1 MASPVPKPPEGAL
14 PGSPLSSP
22 SSPSASSASLHSSA
36 VSAAFNAI
44 SAPTFSPGAWLD
56 ACIETCLE
64 QKAFEAPPGSSS
76 SLASSPET
84 ETARSADRLESIL
97 GSVLAEVQR
106 RTATTFEALDT
117 KSQDLSSAA
126 PTYVKHVE
134 ALAGK
139 LADARRTADDTLNAL
154 TCIDIKHQE
163 SLRRLAALDA
173 LRRHFH
179 RCRRVLLVL
188 HQWDFRVG
196 EIELLLHSFQ
206 HQETPLIADP
216 ASPVDSTPHHPHQPS
231 QGQWLSDDSDASSF
245 SSSSFSS
252 SASSAS
258 SSSAFEHAA
267 STARLR
273 SLAQAALHAA
283 ALKNA
288 VQELKAFGEFSAR
301 VRAAELLERRVVV
314 VTRSLMRSAFLSADA
329 ESVRV
334 AMNIFATL
342 NHSSQLQQE
351 LAKCLGDQLRRT
363 WLATWARTPAGRR
376 RCEAEAAAGA
386 SWALA
391 PNERPNGDRELYAG
405 EQGDGFPREEA
416 DACGDDA
423 SVEKEQRTIGETEA
437 LLLYFEEFTRLLEER
452 SSLLRLFADELSQAE
467 IRASHASSDPSSTSS
482 RSSAHS
488 ASSSS
493 RSADPEGV
501 FGVGRRGVEETSG
514 VAGAASQAHHRP
526 LRLHRAA
533 SLLHA
538 RVWEETLLLC
548 LKVGGEAP
556 NAEVEAFLAAAGA
569 DLEEDGEERMA
580 HIEKLLQTYETCV
593 TLVSA
598 TPVVAES
605 EPHIPQLWRKISS
618 TCLFF
623 PALLLRQFNAALW
636 QSSRR
641 FFLQDA
647 PSARPVDKRQAP
659 SQVVMELEGRLDRTL
674 QRLSNPSVALY
685 PGAFH
690 LCLVPCLLSAVDDAV
705 AEFLSSLSPVLQTF
719 THTIQY
725 KTQSLQDRQSRQR
738 EKDLNARGKTSD
750 FLPLDVLP
758 TSLPF
763 DLSLLNTC
771 MQQYH
776 LLASAQQK
784 LAQGAAVVFEEALAG
799 HRRHSR
805 FNIYIREL
813 INLHP
818 DLLVFPSPSAVAHSA
833 SLLPSSS
840 SSSFSAP
847 PLPSVLPASFAAYTN
862 LLHSSR
868 ALVLLACSAPCSLF
882 LHRFYPLCLGA
893 VSVSSSTQSAQSAQ
907 SLLREQRESRNW
919 QESKAVLPSSV
930 STAAGEFFLQLLPH
944 LELAAAGAKGS
955 DKRET
960 EMMESSDESLIAGLL
975 SVIFTAFCRALLVA
989 DLPAR
994 LAKAEPV
1001 QRGELREAVLLQLQA
1016 DARYLASLSRSLGYD
1031 PEEES
1036 ALLLFETES
1045 MEGGD
1050 EAHDAQADKK
1060 DQQTKDEKRGISDV
1074 GGTKKDEKDEAGRE
1088 KRNRG
1093 PTWMIGLLLWGL
1105 DALLGTPEGG
1115 TSAEPSAAKREGIR
1129 NDVDENSSSSGCLGA
1144 LLEAQLR
1151 RKFAREKH
1159 EAKGESPSDSE
1170 RVRAACAAATAA
1182 LESPASDLC
1191 KSVKEREEEE
1201 VTLVWALL
1209 FQLGVFPSAL

>member
-14 PGSPLSSP
+14 PGSPLP
-22 SSPSASSASLHSSA
+22 SSNSSSSASLQSSA
-36 VSAAFNAI
+36 VSAAFNAL
-44 SAPTFSPGAWLD
+44 SAPTFSAGAWLD
-56 ACIETCLE
+56 ACIERSLE
-64 QKAFEAPPGSSS
+64 QQAFEAPPVASS

-84 ETARSADRLESIL
+84 ETARLADRLESTL
-97 GSVLAEVQR
+97 ESVLAEVQR
-106 RTATTFEALDT
+106 RIATTFEALDT

-126 PTYVKHVE
+126 PTYVKQVE
-134 ALAGK
+134 ELSGK
-139 LADARRTADDTLNAL
+139 LVDARRTVDDAL
-154 TCIDIKHQE
+154 KALSCVDFEHQE

-206 HQETPLIADP
+206 HQETPLIANP
-216 ASPVDSTPHHPHQPS
+216 ASSVDGTPHHPHQPS
-231 QGQWLSDDSDASSF
+231 QGQGLSDDADASTF

-252 SASSAS
+252 SASSASSASSS

-273 SLAQAALHAA
+273 SLAQAAMHAA

-301 VRAAELLERRVVV
+301 VRAAELLEKRVVV
-314 VTRSLMRSAFLSADA
+314 VTRSLMRSAFLSGDA
-329 ESVRV
+329 ESLRV
-334 AMNIFATL
+334 AMNISVTL
-342 NHSSQLQQE
+342 NHSAQLQQE
-351 LAKCLGDQLRRT
+351 LSKCFGDQLRQA

-376 RCEAEAAAGA
+376 RREAEVAAGA
-386 SWALA
+386 CWALA
-391 PNERPNGDRELYAG
+391 PNERLHGERELYAE

-423 SVEKEQRTIGETEA
+423 SVEKEQRTIGEPEA

-467 IRASHASSDPSSTSS
+467 IRALRASSDDSSSTSS
-482 RSSAHS
+482 CSSSAHS

-493 RSADPEGV
+493 RSADPQGP
-501 FGVGRRGVEETSG
+501 FGCGRRGEEETSG
-514 VAGAASQAHHRP
+514 VAGAASQAPHRP
-526 LRLHRAA
+526 LRLHRTA
-533 SLLHA
+533 SRLHT

-556 NAEVEAFLAAAGA
+556 NAEVEAFLAAGGA
-569 DLEEDGEERMA
+569 DLEEDDEERMA
-580 HIEKLLQTYETCV
+580 RIEKLLQTYDMGF
-593 TLVSA
+593 TLLSA

-636 QSSRR
+636 KSSRR

-647 PSARPVDKRQAP
+647 PSIRPFDKRQAP

-674 QRLSNPSVALY
+674 QRLSSPSLAALS

-690 LCLVPCLLSAVDDAV
+690 LCLAPCLLSAVDDAV

-719 THTIQY
+719 AHTIQY
-725 KTQSLQDRQSRQR
+725 KTQSIQDTQNR
-738 EKDLNARGKTSD
+738 ERERDLPARGNAGD

-763 DLSLLNTC
+763 DLSLLNAC
-771 MQQYH
+771 MQQY
-776 LLASAQQK
+776 LLFASAQQK
-784 LAQGAAVVFEEALAG
+784 LAQGAAVVFDEALTG

-805 FNIYIREL
+805 FNVYLREL
-813 INLHP
+813 TNLHP
-818 DLLVFPSPSAVAHSA
+818 DLLVYPSPSAVAHSA
-833 SLLPSSS
+833 SLLPSSC

-847 PLPSVLPASFAAYTN
+847 PLPSVLPASFAAYTK
-862 LLHSSR
+862 LRHASR

-893 VSVSSSTQSAQSAQ
+893 ISVSSSAQRAE
-907 SLLREQRESRNW
+907 SLLREQRESING

-944 LELAAAGAKGS
+944 LEVAAAGAKGS
-955 DKRET
+955 EKRET
-960 EMMESSDESLIAGLL
+960 EVM
-975 SVIFTAFCRALLVA
+975 CRNSK
-989 DLPAR
+989 R
-994 LAKAEPV
+994 LK
-1001 QRGELREAVLLQLQA
+1001 
-1016 DARYLASLSRSLGYD
+1016 
-1031 PEEES
+1031 
-1036 ALLLFETES
+1036 
-1045 MEGGD
+1045 
-1050 EAHDAQADKK
+1050 
-1060 DQQTKDEKRGISDV
+1060 
-1074 GGTKKDEKDEAGRE
+1074 
-1088 KRNRG
+1088 
-1093 PTWMIGLLLWGL
+1093 
-1105 DALLGTPEGG
+1105 
-1115 TSAEPSAAKREGIR
+1115 
-1129 NDVDENSSSSGCLGA
+1129 
-1144 LLEAQLR
+1144 
-1151 RKFAREKH
+1151 
-1159 EAKGESPSDSE
+1159 
-1170 RVRAACAAATAA
+1170 
-1182 LESPASDLC
+1182 
-1191 KSVKEREEEE
+1191 
-1201 VTLVWALL
+1201 
-1209 FQLGVFPSAL
+1209 